1 VRHNFKPLLGRAG
14 LPDIRFHDLR
24 HTCATLLFSR
34 NVHPKIVQELL
45 GRSSITLILDT
56 YSHYV
61 PSLAEAIGTLVM
73 EEMVT
78 VGETYN
84 DLHNSPGHPSSKG
97 PDPVVVVED
106 SNSGKTPD
114 VLVNLRRSRAS
125 SSVVE
130 QGTFNP
136 RVEGSI
142 PSWLTGPHRL
152 EAQDTALSRRRHG
165 FESRWGHC
173 VGRTAGGGD

>member
-1 VRHNFKPLLGRAG
+1 
-14 LPDIRFHDLR
+14 
-24 HTCATLLFSR
+24 
-34 NVHPKIVQELL
+34 
-45 GRSSITLILDT
+45 
-56 YSHYV
+56 
-61 PSLAEAIGTLVM
+61 
-73 EEMVT
+73 
-78 VGETYN
+78 VGYMR
-84 DLHNSPGHPSSKG
+84 
-97 PDPVVVVED
+97 VE
-106 SNSGKTPD
+106 SG
-114 VLVNLRRSRAS
+114 RSRAS

-173 VGRTAGGGD
+173 VGRTAGRGD